1 MAWGQSSTT
10 SSGSGTD
17 GASCSSLM
25 DRVRRNEITD
35 LIILPGKRFTSND
48 LLDLADIFRNDPH
61 NNHCRSIQASGHAV
75 SNEALRVFGAA
86 LGKGVLLEH
95 LAIGDSSMGDAGLQ
109 ALVDGILE
117 EQELVGSHHR
127 FSSLKRLDLSFKG
140 LSWKSL
146 GILSTVAEHFPSLEW
161 LDLSRN
167 TFHLDDEV
175 SEVDDDDTSS
185 TLLDDLPRF
194 FPPSVTDLNLSDCQ
208 LGRTALR
215 KICSHM
221 ANSAASGCRILRLS
235 HNPQLQNAVFSLLT
249 TMPCLEHLVASS
261 CGITG
266 GISMDETMVS
276 SSSSSSNCRILDVS
290 ENQLTVDTI
299 RMIARQ
305 MSHLQ
310 ELNVAANPTLGVPGA
325 MAIAQELP
333 SLQTLDASASN
344 IGVDGALALLHSP
357 RQQSSPGCLTSLR
370 LFDSQLGS
378 EGFNALAELL
388 QRRSGGHRFAT
399 LDVAGNGADAAA
411 VATLIAAAAPW
422 VDCLVVGGNEGG
434 PAVEEAI
441 RVAKLSYP
449 QLDVARDVKKQR

>member
-1 MAWGQSSTT
+1 MAWGQSTS
-10 SSGSGTD
+10 SSGSGTTD
-17 GASCSSLM
+17 GASCSILM

-35 LIILPGKRFTSND
+35 LIILPGKRFTSQD
-48 LLDLADIFRNDPH
+48 LLDLAGIFRNDPH
-61 NNHCRSIQASGHAV
+61 NHCRSIQASGHAV
-75 SNEALRVFGAA
+75 SIEALRVFGTA
-86 LGKGVLLEH
+86 LGKGVSLEH

-117 EQELVGSHHR
+117 QELVGSHHL

-146 GILSTVAEHFPSLEW
+146 RILSKVADHFPSLEW

-167 TFHLDDEV
+167 SFHVVDEA
-175 SEVDDDDTSS
+175 SEVDDDDT
-185 TLLDDLPRF
+185 TLDDLPR

-221 ANSAASGCRILRLS
+221 AKSASGCRILRLS
-235 HNPQLQNAVFSLLT
+235 HNPQLQNAVFSMLT

-266 GISMDETMVS
+266 CISIEETMI
-276 SSSSSSNCRILDVS
+276 SSSSNCRILDVS
-290 ENQLTVDTI
+290 ENQLTVDSI

-305 MSHLQ
+305 ISDLQ
-310 ELNVAANPTLGVPGA
+310 DLNVAANPTLGVPGA
-325 MAIAQELP
+325 LAIAQELP

-344 IGVDGALALLHSP
+344 VGLDGALALLQST
-357 RQQSSPGCLTSLR
+357 QQSSPSCLTSLR

-388 QRRSGGHRFAT
+388 QRRSGGHRLAT
-399 LDVAGNGADAAA
+399 LDVAGNGADATA
-411 VATLIAAAAPW
+411 VANLIAAAAPY
-422 VDCLVVGGNEGG
+422 VDCLVVGGNAGG

-441 RVAKLSYP
+441 RVAKSSYP